1 MLILTTRSGSR
12 ETFLRSH
19 KVVTWKQFTN
29 HSPTHIANLD
39 PQVRYE
45 TLELRNV
52 HSLGGKGRRHGGGS
66 LADDEAPDVLLR
78 PSGGTPSELVLS
90 SLFASLVGHLVV
102 SQHLRLVLFDDADVD
117 VGTGSEIVE
126 HSGSD
131 RTGDEVDGFL
141 ALRRGRQEG

>member
-1 MLILTTRSGSR
+1 METNYKPLSR
-12 ETFLRSH
+12 PHRQSRRTSTLR
-19 KVVTWKQFTN
+19 
-29 HSPTHIANLD
+29 D
-39 PQVRYE
+39 
-45 TLELRNV
+45 LELRNV
-52 HSLGGKGRRHGGGS
+52 HSLGGKRRRHGGRG

-90 SLFASLVGHLVV
+90 SLFTSLVGHLVV